1 MNIDCIIDRINTPN
15 NEPDDYI
22 DEESG
27 LLYCGK
33 CHTAKQKHG
42 DGMLSG
48 KILYITCKCKEE
60 AMEREKQEAEAK
72 RIEELRKR
80 CLPLDNMRRHTF
92 STASDAKHIQIARRY
107 VDQWEEMR
115 KNGSGLVFWGNTG
128 SGKSYAA
135 QSIANGLIDKG
146 IPVEYTTAADLVSNL
161 LDREISRREYKDKLC
176 SAPLLVVDDIG
187 AERSTDFAREQIC
200 NVIDARTESGKP
212 LIATTNYA
220 LAEMQE
226 ANDPALAR
234 IFDRLLGACVP
245 VRVVGESRRKIENVS
260 RLETARRLLA
270 VD

>member
-1 MNIDCIIDRINTPN
+1 MNIKPFIDSINRS
-15 NEPDDYI
+15 NEEPGDYTK
-22 DEESG
+22 DG

-33 CHTAKQKHG
+33 CHTPKQKRG

-48 KILYITCKCKEE
+48 KVLNITCKCREE

-72 RIEELRKR
+72 QIEELRKR

-92 STASDAKHIQIARRY
+92 SAASDVKHIQIARRY
-107 VDQWEEMR
+107 VDQWGEMR
-115 KNGSGLVFWGNTG
+115 RNGSGLVFWGNTG

-135 QSIANGLIDKG
+135 QSIANALIDNG
-146 IPVEYTTAADLVSNL
+146 IPVEYVTAADLVSNL
-161 LDREISRREYKDKLC
+161 LDRDISRREYKEKLC
-176 SAPLLVVDDIG
+176 SAPLLIIDDIG

-212 LIATTNYA
+212 LIATTNYS
-220 LAEMQE
+220 LTEMQG
-226 ANDPALAR
+226 ANDQQLAR

-260 RLETARRLLA
+260 RLEMTRRLLT

>member
-1 MNIDCIIDRINTPN
+1 MNLEPLIDSINRS
-15 NEPDDYI
+15 NEEPGDYVQN
-22 DEESG
+22 G

-33 CHTAKQKHG
+33 CHTAKQKRG
-42 DGMLSG
+42 EGILSG
-48 KILYITCKCKEE
+48 KLLFVTCACKAE
-60 AMEREKQEAEAK
+60 ALEREKQEAEAK

-80 CLPLDNMRRHTF
+80 CLPLENMRRHTF
-92 STASDAKHIQIARRY
+92 STASDARHIQIARRY
-107 VDQWEEMR
+107 VEQWAEMR

-135 QSIANGLIDKG
+135 QSIANALIDKG
-146 IPVEYTTAADLVSNL
+146 ISVEYVTAADLVSNL

-176 SAPLLVVDDIG
+176 SAPLLIIDDIG
-187 AERSTDFAREQIC
+187 AERSTDYAREQIC

-220 LAEMQE
+220 LTELQST
-226 ANDPALAR
+226 NDQQLAR